1 MSSFL
6 RLYRYINILSIDIA
20 IGAVVS
26 AMFFARLIAANFLL
40 YGKIA
45 LGLTVWII
53 YTADHLLDA
62 RNVERDASS
71 ERHRFHQKH
80 FNTLLICLIVATVVN
95 GIVVLYMRKS
105 LLYYGL
111 TLLIVVCLYLVVS
124 RYLKMLKEAFI
135 AFIYTIG
142 VMLPGLSDR
151 EHQMDQY
158 DLMLMFMFF
167 LVAISNLLV
176 FSWFDEESDRADG
189 HHSFVTFFGREKTK
203 WIVHGIFIST
213 VLIGFYLVAFWSYDP
228 LAVVIVVSMIL
239 ILLLILRYTNV
250 FGREDRFRYLGD
262 AVFFLPGVY
271 LMIDRLLV

>member
-6 RLYRYINILSIDIA
+6 RLYRYVNILSIDIA

-26 AMFFARLIAANFLL
+26 ATFFASLIAANFFL

-62 RNVERDASS
+62 KKVERDASS

-80 FNTLLICLIVATVVN
+80 FNVLLICLIVATVVN
-95 GIVVLYMRKS
+95 AMVVLYMRKS

-135 AFIYTIG
+135 AFIYTLG

-167 LVAISNLLV
+167 LVAMTNLLV
-176 FSWFDEESDRADG
+176 FSWFDEENDRADG

-203 WIVHGIFIST
+203 WIIHGIFIST

-228 LAVVIVVSMIL
+228 LAVVIVASMIL

-271 LMIDRLLV
+271 LMIDRMLV